1 MTPDETAHEE
11 KSSRSYWGFVPWPSA
26 VLVLYVLICGCSK
39 KPPKTVT
46 VQIPPR
52 VTIFGEMLAKPEYS
66 NGLAEA
72 EKELPTDTWDDQPY
86 RHNASKWRRIAA
98 VGNRMFEETKPRLK
112 EMTASNLVESFK
124 IVPYPFGF
132 ETNNLGEAE
141 EWVYVIGNQLIID
154 EIKSRPTNE
163 LVGLTKLGSS
173 NVMPLQGPQG
183 FGLSLAETLTE
194 ILWDLRE
201 ERTNRASR

>member
-1 MTPDETAHEE
+1 
-11 KSSRSYWGFVPWPSA
+11 
-26 VLVLYVLICGCSK
+26 
-39 KPPKTVT
+39 
-46 VQIPPR
+46 
-52 VTIFGEMLAKPEYS
+52 
-66 NGLAEA
+66 
-72 EKELPTDTWDDQPY
+72 
-86 RHNASKWRRIAA
+86 
-98 VGNRMFEETKPRLK
+98 MFEETKPRLK